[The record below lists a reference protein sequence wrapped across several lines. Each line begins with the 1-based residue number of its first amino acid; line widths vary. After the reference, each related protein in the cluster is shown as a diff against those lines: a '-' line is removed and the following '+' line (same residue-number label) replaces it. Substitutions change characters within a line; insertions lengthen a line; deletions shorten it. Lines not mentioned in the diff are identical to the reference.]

1 MNRAPNF
8 IVVGAAKSGTTSIHY
23 YLKQHPEIYLPENK
37 ESFFFAG
44 ISKTFYSGEGSEYG
58 SNIIENWEDY
68 LTIYENASKEIAI
81 GEVCVAYLYFYKN
94 SIERIK
100 KYLPSDI
107 KILIILRN
115 PIDRAFSNYK
125 HHVRDNLEALTFEKA
140 IEPETISKRLEEK
153 WWWGFD
159 YISPGM
165 YYEQIKAYLDA
176 FKEVRIIFYE
186 DFEQD
191 TRKTLKYLFE
201 FLGVDDSFEPDISE
215 KHNVSEIEINT
226 DFKKFLNDPNH
237 SIKKTLRPILLNT
250 IGIRYTEKIVNFFKD
265 KNTLKIKPKTRQKMI
280 KLYRD
285 DILKLG
291 ELIDRDLSRWLK

>member
-159 YISPGM
+159 YISTGM
-165 YYEQIKAYLDA
+165 YYEQVKAYLDA